1 MKTLRFI
8 LTGIATTG
16 SLTLPIAVLAQG
28 SPFERAQS
36 DLSAVGGAAGVGQQ
50 QELPVLVGRIINIV
64 LGFIGILLIAYFVY
78 AGFLWMTAG
87 GNEDQ
92 VTKAKTI
99 IKNAIIGLIVTV
111 AAFAIT
117 NFVLGSIIN
126 AAGT

>member
-1 MKTLRFI
+1 MNKLRFLI
-8 LTGIATTG
+8 SAIATTG
-16 SLTLPIAVLAQG
+16 SLTLPIAVLAQ
-28 SPFERAQS
+28 SPFERAQG
-36 DLSAVGGAAGVGQQ
+36 DLTNVAGAAGVGQQ

-64 LGFIGILLIAYFVY
+64 LGFIGILLIAYFIY

-87 GNEDQ
+87 GNEEN

-99 IKNAIIGLIVTV
+99 IKNAIIGLIITV

-117 NFVLGSIIN
+117 NFVLGSVIN